1 VIIICPNCSTSFG
14 VPDEVIPDAG
24 RSVKCSKCANI
35 WHVKKPE
42 EPIRPLET
50 TQTEKPIEKDA
61 TPSNLPII
69 HETESHFQWIF
80 SFFALMVISSFITF
94 IIYFEPITSDPLG
107 EKIIYSLGFSDT
119 KHFAI
124 QDIRIRTAKYS
135 GKYAIYLKYRIYN
148 NSSEVQ
154 NTPWVRIKFF
164 DKENKLFY
172 THIGTNSRFKF
183 QEFQNVP
190 TRAEFKDLS
199 SEVSRIEIALG
210 NKIELYSR

>member
-42 EPIRPLET
+42 EQKIE
-50 TQTEKPIEKDA
+50 TEKAHISPVAEEYI
-61 TPSNLPII
+61 PQNLPAIQ
-69 HETESHFQWIF
+69 ETEGHFQWIF
-80 SFFALMVISSFITF
+80 SFFALVIITSFITF
-94 IIYFEPITSDPLG
+94 IVYFEPITSNPIG
-107 EKIIYSLGFSDT
+107 EKIIAGLGFSDT

-148 NSSEVQ
+148 NSSEIQ

-199 SEVSRIEIALG
+199 KEVSRIEIALG